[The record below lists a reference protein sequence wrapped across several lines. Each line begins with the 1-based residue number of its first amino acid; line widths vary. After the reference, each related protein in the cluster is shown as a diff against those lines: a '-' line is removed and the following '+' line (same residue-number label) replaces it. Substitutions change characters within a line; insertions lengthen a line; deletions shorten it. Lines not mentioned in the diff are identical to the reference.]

1 MELRDGFED
10 KKFEEVIF
18 GDFLKGQQVIVESVN
33 ESGKIEL
40 NKELFRVKKV
50 RKLEV
55 YGDRL
60 K

>member
-10 KKFEEVIF
+10 RKFEEVIF
-18 GDFLKGQQVIVESVN
+18 GDFLKGQQVIVEIVKEN
-33 ESGKIEL
+33 GKIEL

>member
-18 GDFLKGQQVIVESVN
+18 GDFLKGQQVIVESVKEN
-33 ESGKIEL
+33 GKIEL

>member
-10 KKFEEVIF
+10 RKFEEVIF
-18 GDFLKGQQVIVESVN
+18 GDFLKGQQVIVESVKEN
-33 ESGKIEL
+33 GKIEL

>member
-10 KKFEEVIF
+10 RKFEEVIF

-40 NKELFRVKKV
+40 N
-50 RKLEV
+50 
-55 YGDRL
+55 
-60 K
+60 